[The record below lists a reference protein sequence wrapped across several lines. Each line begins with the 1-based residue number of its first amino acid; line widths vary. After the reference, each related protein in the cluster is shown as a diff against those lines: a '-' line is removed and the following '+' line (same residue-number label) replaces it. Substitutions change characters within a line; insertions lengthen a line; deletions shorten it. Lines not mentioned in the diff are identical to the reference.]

1 MVEANDLRFFDAL
14 FVAAATTSDANA
26 NANAH
31 APKKKPSTNKRK
43 ETSTASI
50 PFLRFTRGL
59 LEGDPESRLGD
70 ADVRR
75 AEVFACVDW
84 EALERGAREIASRA
98 AQARSA
104 REDWILFSS
113 EENM

>member
-1 MVEANDLRFFDAL
+1 MISQFR
-14 FVAAATTSDANA
+14 
-26 NANAH
+26 
-31 APKKKPSTNKRK
+31 PSTKKRK

-75 AEVFACVDW
+75 AEFFACVDW
-84 EALERGAREIASRA
+84 EALERGAREIAGLSARA
-98 AQARSA
+98 RGA
-104 REDWILFSS
+104 REDWILFLS